1 MATYP
6 TLFPKDKR
14 SLQERKNVMSTIMK
28 PPTPEY
34 SAPPIPGYASPP
46 VSNQPPRQSYRWVW
60 IAVGVLV
67 AVSIVG
73 MALLALGLGFAVN
86 TYGGPTIASDQYYT
100 ALRNQ
105 DYTRAYSF
113 LGAHLK
119 TVYSQEEFTQMAQ
132 QRDATEGRVSEYAYT
147 NVPTGDPATVNLT
160 VTRAD
165 GTTYTVN
172 LEMRQEAGAWKVT
185 AFDRI

>member
-1 MATYP
+1 MA
-6 TLFPKDKR
+6 
-14 SLQERKNVMSTIMK
+14 NIMK

-34 SAPPIPGYASPP
+34 SAPPIPGYAPP
-46 VSNQPPRQSYRWVW
+46 PIPSQPPRQSYRWVW
-60 IAVGVLV
+60 IVLGVLV

-73 MALLALGLGFAVN
+73 TALLALGVGFAVK

-100 ALRNQ
+100 AIRNQ

-113 LGAHLK
+113 LGSHLK
-119 TVYSQEEFTQMAQ
+119 TVYSQEIFTQMAQ
-132 QRDATEGRVSEYAYT
+132 ERDATSGKVIHYAYT
-147 NVPTGDPATVNLT
+147 NVPLGDPATVTLT
-160 VTRAD
+160 ITRLD

>member
-1 MATYP
+1 MV
-6 TLFPKDKR
+6 
-14 SLQERKNVMSTIMK
+14 NIMK
-28 PPTPEY
+28 PPTPEH
-34 SAPPIPGYASPP
+34 SAPLLPGYAPP
-46 VSNQPPRQSYRWVW
+46 PISSQPPRQSYRWVW
-60 IAVGVLV
+60 IVLGVLV

-73 MALLALGLGFAVN
+73 TALLALGVGFAVKA
-86 TYGGPTIASDQYYT
+86 YGGPTIACDQYYT
-100 ALRNQ
+100 AIRNQ

-113 LGAHLK
+113 LGSHLK
-119 TVYSQEEFTQMAQ
+119 TVYSQETFTQMAQ
-132 QRDATEGRVSEYAYT
+132 ERAATSGKVLHYAYT
-147 NVPTGDPATVNLT
+147 NVPLGDPATVTMT